1 MSKPPRKTG
10 RRSSGRAAVQKPAG
24 SGSTRGK
31 TPARGGDEAPAA
43 RPSKRA
49 RAASERRA
57 AILAA
62 GLDEFTAKGFA
73 ATRLDDVAKRAGVA
87 KGTIYLHFKDKEA
100 LFREMVTVALGPLI
114 ARLANPPL
122 AGGTARAALEAF
134 AELFAR
140 EVAGTRRGDILRL
153 IIAEGARFPAL
164 AEFYYREVV
173 AHGLAGLRKVLDYG
187 IARGEIRNR
196 ALPQFPQIVV
206 APAVVG
212 VIWQG
217 LFGRHAP
224 IDLAAMLRV
233 HLDLIFDEGKAA

>member
-1 MSKPPRKTG
+1 MKQTRKTV
-10 RRSSGRAAVQKPAG
+10 RRSAPRAATGKSAG
-24 SGSTRGK
+24 RGK
-31 TPARGGDEAPAA
+31 GPAPARGGGEPSRK

-49 RAASERRA
+49 LAAGERRQ

-73 ATRLDDVAKRAGVA
+73 ATRLDDVARRAGVA
-87 KGTIYLHFKDKEA
+87 KGTIYLHFRDKET
-100 LFREMVTVALGPLI
+100 LFREMVTAALGPLI
-114 ARLANPPL
+114 ARLADPPL
-122 AGGTARAALEAF
+122 AGGSARAALDVF
-134 AELFAR
+134 ADLFAR

-196 ALPQFPQIVV
+196 ALPQFPQIVI

-217 LFGRHAP
+217 LFGRHEALD
-224 IDLAAMLRV
+224 IAAMLRV

>member
-1 MSKPPRKTG
+1 M
-10 RRSSGRAAVQKPAG
+10 RA
-24 SGSTRGK
+24 
-31 TPARGGDEAPAA
+31 
-43 RPSKRA
+43 SKRA
-49 RAASERRA
+49 RAAGERRQ

-62 GLDEFTAKGFA
+62 GLDEFTARGFA

-100 LFREMVTVALGPLI
+100 LFREMVTTALGPLI
-114 ARLANPPL
+114 ARLADPPL
-122 AGGTARAALEAF
+122 TGGSARAALEAF
-134 AELFAR
+134 ADLFAH

-153 IIAEGARFPAL
+153 IISEGARFPAL
-164 AEFYYREVV
+164 AEFYHREVV

-196 ALPQFPQIVV
+196 SLPQFPQIVV

-224 IDLAAMLRV
+224 LDIAAMLRV

>member
-1 MSKPPRKTG
+1 M
-10 RRSSGRAAVQKPAG
+10 RAAGEPAP
-24 SGSTRGK
+24 S
-31 TPARGGDEAPAA
+31 

-49 RAASERRA
+49 RAASERRQ

-87 KGTIYLHFKDKEA
+87 KGTIYLHFKDKDA

-114 ARLANPPL
+114 ARLADPPL
-122 AGGTARAALEAF
+122 TGGSARAALDAF
-134 AELFAR
+134 ADLFVH

-173 AHGLAGLRKVLDYG
+173 MHGLAGLRKILDYG
-187 IARGEIRNR
+187 VARGEIRNR
-196 ALPQFPQIVV
+196 ALPHFPQIVV

-217 LFGRHAP
+217 LFGRLAP
-224 IDLAAMLRV
+224 LDLSAMLRV
-233 HLDLIFDEGKAA
+233 HLELIFDEGKAA

>member
-1 MSKPPRKTG
+1 MTKQSPSTAR
-10 RRSSGRAAVQKPAG
+10 RRSGRTAVPKPARRGKKSARSG
-24 SGSTRGK
+24 SGTSVK
-31 TPARGGDEAPAA
+31 P
-43 RPSKRA
+43 PSKRA
-49 RAASERRA
+49 RAASERRQ

-122 AGGTARAALEAF
+122 AGGSARAALEAF
-134 AELFAR
+134 ADLFAR

-153 IIAEGARFPAL
+153 IISEGARFPAL

-173 AHGLAGLRKVLDYG
+173 AHGIAGLRKVLDYG

-196 ALPQFPQIVV
+196 ALRQFPQIVV

-217 LFGRHAP
+217 LFGRLAP
-224 IDLAAMLRV
+224 LDLAAMLRV
-233 HLDLIFDEGKAA
+233 HLDLILDEGEAA

>member
-1 MSKPPRKTG
+1 MMKQPRKTT
-10 RRSSGRAAVQKPAG
+10 RRRAAAPKSTGHGKAPGRGG
-24 SGSTRGK
+24 SK
-31 TPARGGDEAPAA
+31 TPAQ

-49 RAASERRA
+49 HAASERRQ

-87 KGTIYLHFKDKEA
+87 KGTIYLHFKDKES
-100 LFREMVTVALGPLI
+100 LFREMVTAALGPLI
-114 ARLANPPL
+114 ARLENPPL
-122 AGGTARAALEAF
+122 AGGSARAALDAF
-134 AELFAR
+134 ADLFAH

-153 IIAEGARFPAL
+153 IISEGARFPAL

-217 LFGRHAP
+217 LFGRLAP
-224 IDLAAMLRV
+224 LDLAAMLRV